1 MTSSAVQPTG
11 TLAGVPVPLVGQ
23 GTWQM
28 EGRHAD
34 RSVAALRRGLDLGLT
49 HIDTAE
55 MYGSGEVERV
65 VGRAIAGRRDE
76 VFLASKVLPGNASR
90 AGTMTACE
98 ASLARLGT
106 DRLDLYLLH
115 WPGHHPLEQTFGA
128 FERLVEQ
135 GKVLAWGVSNFDVD
149 DLERALAVAGPGS
162 MACDQVCYHLGERH
176 VERAVVPWCR
186 RHGVPVVGYSPF
198 GSGRFPSPA
207 SPGGALLQE
216 VADAHGATARQVALR
231 FLVRQQGVLTIPK
244 AGRVEHVEE
253 NAGAARLQL
262 TAEDIRRLEQVFPLR
277 VRGSLPVI

>member
-1 MTSSAVQPTG
+1 MPDTNSQPSH
-11 TLAGVPVPLVGQ
+11 LIAGVHVPLVGQ

-28 EGRHAD
+28 EGRRAD
-34 RSVAALRRGLDLGLT
+34 RAVTALRRGLDLGLT

-55 MYGSGEVERV
+55 MYGSGEFERV
-65 VGRAIAGRRDE
+65 VGRAIAGRREE

-90 AGTMTACE
+90 AGTVAACE
-98 ASLARLGT
+98 ASLSRLGT